1 MTPLTP
7 FRMLFS
13 SQHGWEELATRH
25 PGSSRVYSR
34 VVLPASTLAAAML
47 LYAGHVNGSA
57 YTTDLSTL
65 RWDVMVLLFWCACW
79 GSVHLMAGF
88 IRMSVHAESRPPY
101 ADCYRL
107 AALSALPIWLSSI
120 GLLLPWPLFNAAVGA
135 LGLLAS
141 GLLLYHGLD
150 ALFEHDDSV
159 RTESLAYTVFS
170 VGALVWSLLVALIL
184 LPFL

>member
-7 FRMLFS
+7 FRMLLS
-13 SQHGWEELATRH
+13 SHHGWDELAHRH
-25 PGSSRVYSR
+25 PDIVHSFLR

-47 LYAGHVNGSA
+47 LYAGHVNGRA
-57 YTTDLSTL
+57 YAADLSL
-65 RWDVMVLLFWCACW
+65 LNWDVMVALFWVACW

-88 IRMSVHAESRPPY
+88 IRMAVHAEARPAY

-107 AALSALPIWLSSI
+107 AGLAALPIWLSSLT
-120 GLLLPWPLFNAAVGA
+120 LLLPWPLFNVAIGV

-159 RTESLAYTVFS
+159 RTEALAYTVFS
-170 VGALVWSLLVALIL
+170 VGALVWSVLVALIL
-184 LPFL
+184 LPLL

>member
-7 FRMLFS
+7 FRMLLS
-13 SQHGWEELATRH
+13 SHHGWDELATRH
-25 PGSSRVYSR
+25 PGSSRVFAR

-47 LYAGHVNGSA
+47 LYAGHVNGPVYA
-57 YTTDLSTL
+57 ANLAML

-79 GSVHLMAGF
+79 GSVQLMAGF
-88 IRMSVHAESRPPY
+88 IRMAVHAEARPPY

-107 AALSALPIWLSSI
+107 AALAALPIWLSSL
-120 GLLLPWPLFNAAVGA
+120 GLLLPWPLFNAAVGV

-170 VGALVWSLLVALIL
+170 VGALLWSLLVALIL
-184 LPFL
+184 LPLL